1 MLASAK
7 GHTEVVRSLLAM
19 GADADAEN
27 RYGESA
33 IDLAVEEGYLG
44 VVRLLLKAR

>member
-1 MLASAK
+1 MLASSK
-7 GHTEVVRSLLAM
+7 GHVDVVRSLLAM
-19 GADADAEN
+19 GADVGAEN

-44 VVRLLLKAR
+44 VVRLLLKSR